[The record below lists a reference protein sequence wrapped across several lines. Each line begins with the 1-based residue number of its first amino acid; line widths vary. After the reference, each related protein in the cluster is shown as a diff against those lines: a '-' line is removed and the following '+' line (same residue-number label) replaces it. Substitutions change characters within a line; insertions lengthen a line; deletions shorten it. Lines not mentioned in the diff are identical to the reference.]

1 MSRMSIELLSAR
13 GRALTYI
20 ANHPR
25 CSIKDMAAGLFL
37 TRRTVWGVIGELR
50 HGGLIQVTKEG
61 RMHRYEVGDL
71 LLRQTLF
78 ALSAWT

>member
-1 MSRMSIELLSAR
+1 MMDLLTAR

-20 ANHPR
+20 ANHPQCTIR
-25 CSIKDMAAGLFL
+25 DMAGGLFL

-50 HGGLIQVTKEG
+50 RVHLIRTTKEG
-61 RMHRYEVGDL
+61 RTHRYEVKDM

-78 ALSAWT
+78 ALAKYER